1 MRRIIYIEQILLK
14 QFNIFMKTNYLTPEY
29 ITPEVEILSTV
40 VEQGFSASF
49 GDFGEAG
56 AGFDIDDNGDF

>member
-1 MRRIIYIEQILLK
+1 
-14 QFNIFMKTNYLTPEY
+14 MKTNYLTPEY

-56 AGFDIDDNGDF
+56 SGFDIDDNGEF

>member
-1 MRRIIYIEQILLK
+1 
-14 QFNIFMKTNYLTPEY
+14 MKTNYLTPEY

-49 GDFGEAG
+49 GDFGDFGEAG
-56 AGFDIDDNGDF
+56 SGFDIDDNGDF